1 MKLAR
6 IHISNFK
13 GLRSETFEPGRF
25 SCLVGENNAGKSTV
39 LQAIVAGL
47 KRQPQLEAEL
57 FYDQSAPIEFRME
70 YSDISEVDL
79 ARLAEEHR
87 GKIEELVVD
96 GRLVLIMR
104 YRVGQKIEI
113 KAERQEPR
121 EERYRDEAISAVFAN
136 KRGAAVRRA
145 LEENYPEFGDGTPAD
160 LNVGGAKAHLKAR
173 IAELP
178 RDQFLPV
185 EGALPTGASA
195 SISALL
201 PEPIYIPAVKN
212 LSDDLKTS
220 QSTSFGRLLG
230 LLLDD
235 MAPDLADVTASLAQ
249 LNQFFNREDRGG
261 QVVDNRHEKVRNLEA
276 SVEGY
281 LKENFPF
288 VKIELKVP
296 PPELRT
302 ILNTAQIFV
311 DDGSK
316 DLIDNK
322 GDGIKRSLTFALLQ
336 CYVQRLQR
344 NGVDGAAIPHPPLLF
359 LFEEPELYLHP
370 RSQRIL
376 FGTLQRI
383 SHDFQ
388 VVVTTHSP
396 LFFAPG
402 ATASFVRVAKE
413 SAEPKPVGRLRAVN
427 FELGAAS
434 ADVFKMARFE
444 NADAAFSAS
453 GSSYLRA
460 NRTTRS
466 SSTLPS

>member
-1 MKLAR
+1 MRLAS
-6 IHISNFK
+6 IQISNFK
-13 GLRSETFEPGRF
+13 GLRSETFEPSRF

-47 KRQPQLEAEL
+47 KRPPQLDAEL
-57 FYDQSAPIEFRME
+57 YYDQAQPIEFRME
-70 YSDISEVDL
+70 FRDIGEADL

-87 GKIEELVVD
+87 AKIEELVVD
-96 GRLVLIMR
+96 GRLVLTVR
-104 YRVGQKIEI
+104 YRAGQKVEI
-113 KAERQEPR
+113 RVERQEPR
-121 EERYRDEAISAVFAN
+121 EERYRDEAINAVFAN

-145 LEENYPEFGDGTPAD
+145 LEESYPEFQDGAAAE
-160 LNVGGAKAHLKAR
+160 LNVGGAKAHIKAR

-178 RDQFLPV
+178 RDQFLSV
-185 EGALPTGASA
+185 EGALPTGVSA

-235 MAPDLADVTASLAQ
+235 MAPDLADITASLAQ
-249 LNQFFNREDRGG
+249 LNQFFNREEREG
-261 QVVDNRHEKVRNLEA
+261 QIIDNRHEKVRNLEA

-281 LKENFPF
+281 LKENFPL

-344 NGVDGAAIPHPPLLF
+344 HGEDGAAAPRPPLMF
-359 LFEEPELYLHP
+359 LFEEPEL
-370 RSQRIL
+370 
-376 FGTLQRI
+376 
-383 SHDFQ
+383 
-388 VVVTTHSP
+388 
-396 LFFAPG
+396 
-402 ATASFVRVAKE
+402 
-413 SAEPKPVGRLRAVN
+413 
-427 FELGAAS
+427 
-434 ADVFKMARFE
+434 
-444 NADAAFSAS
+444 
-453 GSSYLRA
+453 
-460 NRTTRS
+460 
-466 SSTLPS
+466 